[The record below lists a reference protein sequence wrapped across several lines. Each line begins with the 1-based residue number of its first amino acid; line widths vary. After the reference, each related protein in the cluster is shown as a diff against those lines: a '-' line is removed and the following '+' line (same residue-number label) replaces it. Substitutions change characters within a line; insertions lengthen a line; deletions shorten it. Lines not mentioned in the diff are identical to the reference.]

1 MVRKQNMEQGLKYNK
16 IQKLNKNFMYQDL
29 KRSNCY
35 NSDFS
40 GSNFDFT
47 SLRGAHFKSCNFYGC
62 TFKNA
67 ELIGSNLKKSKL
79 KKAKFENT
87 VFDSVNLEGVDFS
100 GAQFKNTIFLS
111 TDLSKAVN
119 IKFKS
124 SDVKIFDEMPKL
136 DVSEKLEDS
145 IKLVMQNEFVKKSR
159 TLDTKDGEINS
170 ISIMILLE
178 NFKEKQLIDGLLLI
192 SEKMDKEFWTLSY
205 IIKTLQTYKDQGLL

>member
-100 GAQFKNTIFLS
+100 GSQFKNTIFLS

-145 IKLVMQNEFVKKSR
+145 IKLVMKNEFVKKSR

>member
-145 IKLVMQNEFVKKSR
+145 IKLAMQNEFVKKSR

>member
-119 IKFKS
+119 IKFNS

-145 IKLVMQNEFVKKSR
+145 IKLAMQNEFVKK
-159 TLDTKDGEINS
+159 I
-170 ISIMILLE
+170 
-178 NFKEKQLIDGLLLI
+178 
-192 SEKMDKEFWTLSY
+192 
-205 IIKTLQTYKDQGLL
+205 

>member
-1 MVRKQNMEQGLKYNK
+1 MIKNKSVDNGLKYNK

-35 NSDFS
+35 NCDFS
-40 GSNFDFT
+40 GSNFNFT

-67 ELIGSNLKKSKL
+67 ELIGSNLKKSKF
-79 KKAKFENT
+79 KKVKFENT

-111 TDLSKAVN
+111 TDLTKAIN
-119 IKFKS
+119 IKFNS
-124 SDVKIFDEMPKL
+124 SDVKIFDQMPKL
-136 DVSEKLEDS
+136 EISEKLENS
-145 IKLVMQNEFVKKSR
+145 IKLAMENEFVKKSR

-170 ISIMILLE
+170 ISIIILLE
-178 NFKEKQLIDGLLLI
+178 NFKEKQLIDGLTLVA
-192 SEKMDKEFWTLSY
+192 EKIDKDFCTLSY
-205 IIKTLQTYKDQGLL
+205 IIKTLQTYKTQGLL